1 MNTASIAEKGCHA
14 GRYDKTQPDHMEKKN
29 LTYLANLREAM
40 KNHGID
46 VCIITGTDPHQS
58 EIPPH
63 HWRGREWLTGFESSN
78 GTNGTAVI
86 TMDDALVW
94 TDSRYFLQA
103 EDQLRGTG
111 FRMMKEDGPEAVD
124 LVDWVTE
131 HTDKGQTV
139 GIDGMTFSI
148 SFAQRLQQELN
159 ENGVNLNTDFP
170 QFDYIYPDRPE
181 RPKNKLFVH
190 DEEIVGETVDSKV
203 SRILEAVKSELG
215 NATLLSALDDIAW
228 ATNVRTSGDI
238 TYSPIFVS
246 YLYLDE
252 TGKRVLFVDA
262 DKITPAVQQHLDKY
276 HVEVQPYDDVLKFVA
291 ALPKTTRLLID
302 PEKTSRGLYDHIA
315 CTPVFGGSAVAKLKS
330 IKNATMLKNLATA
343 MEKDGVAL
351 TKFFMMIE
359 KEYPTGKLTEV
370 ELGKRLRA
378 LRLSDPSC
386 VDESF
391 AAIIGWNGHGAIV
404 HYEATP
410 ETDVPISG
418 QGLLLVDSGGQY
430 TFGTTDITRTIA
442 LGGAT
447 DEQRHD
453 FTLVMK
459 GHIALAMAK
468 FPEGTRGAQLDVLA
482 RQFLWA
488 EGKAY
493 YHGTGHGVGF
503 FINCHE
509 GPQNIR
515 LNENPTPL
523 QPGMITSNE
532 PGLYLADRYGI
543 RCENLIVTELW
554 KETEF
559 GKFFHFNV
567 MTLFPFDLTLFDTS
581 IMSDEEIQWV
591 NDYHTIVRERLTPLL
606 SAEEAAWMAEKTKT
620 LTR

>member
-1 MNTASIAEKGCHA
+1 
-14 GRYDKTQPDHMEKKN
+14 MEKKN

-40 KNHGID
+40 KNHGVD
-46 VCIITGTDPHQS
+46 ACIITGTDPHQS

-78 GTNGTAVI
+78 GTNGTAVV

-103 EDQLRGTG
+103 EDQLQGTG

-190 DEEIVGETVDSKV
+190 DETIVGETVDSKV
-203 SRILEAVKSELG
+203 SRILGAVKSELG

-276 HVEVQPYDDVLKFVA
+276 HIEVQPYDDVLKFVA
-291 ALPKTTRLLID
+291 ALPKTIRLVID
-302 PEKTSRGLYDHIA
+302 PEKTSRALYDHLG

-343 MEKDGVAL
+343 MEKDGLAL
-351 TKFFMMIE
+351 TKFFMMVE

-378 LRLSDPSC
+378 LRLADDSC

-410 ETDVPISG
+410 ETDVPITG

-523 QPGMITSNE
+523 EPGMITSNE

-543 RCENLIVTELW
+543 RCENLIVTEPW

-559 GKFFHFNV
+559 GKFFHFAV
-567 MTLFPFDLTLFDTS
+567 MTLFPFDLSLFDTS
-581 IMSDEEIQWV
+581 IMTDEEIQWV
-591 NDYHTIVRERLTPLL
+591 NDYHSLVRQRLTPLL
-606 SAEEAAWMAEKTKT
+606 SADEAAWMEEKTKT

>member
-1 MNTASIAEKGCHA
+1 
-14 GRYDKTQPDHMEKKN
+14 MEKKN

-40 KNHGID
+40 KNHGVD

-63 HWRGREWLTGFESSN
+63 HWRGREWLTGFESTN

-86 TMDDALVW
+86 TADDALVW

-103 EDQLRGTG
+103 EDQLAGTG

-131 HTDKGQTV
+131 HTNKGQTV

-159 ENGVNLNTDFP
+159 DNGINLNTDFP

-190 DEEIVGETVDSKV
+190 DETIVGETVDSKV
-203 SRILEAVKSELG
+203 SRILEATKSELA
-215 NATLLSALDDIAW
+215 NAILLSALDDIAW

-252 TGKRVLFVDA
+252 TGRRVLFVDA
-262 DKITPAVQQHLDKY
+262 EKITPAVQKHLDKY
-276 HVEVQPYDDVLKFVA
+276 HIEVQPYDDVLKFVA

-302 PEKTSRGLYDHIA
+302 PEKTSRGLYDHLG

-330 IKNATMLKNLATA
+330 IKNATMLRNLATA

-378 LRLSDPSC
+378 LRLADDSC

-391 AAIIGWNGHGAIV
+391 AAIVGWNGHGAIV

-410 ETDVPISG
+410 ETDVPITG

-447 DEQRHD
+447 PDQRHD

-459 GHIALAMAK
+459 GHIALAQAI

-482 RQFLWA
+482 RKFLWA

-515 LNENPTPL
+515 LNENPTAL

-532 PGLYLADRYGI
+532 PGLYLTDRYGI
-543 RCENLIVTELW
+543 RCENLIVTEPW

-559 GKFFHFNV
+559 GKFYHFEV
-567 MTLFPFDLTLFDTS
+567 MTLFPFDLALFETE
-581 IMSDEEIQWV
+581 IMTDDEIKWV
-591 NDYHTIVRERLTPLL
+591 NDYHANVRARLTPLL
-606 SAEEAAWMAEKTKT
+606 TPEEAAWMAEKTKP